1 MVEQG
6 SQGNTDSSLAGAGGV
21 AGPLVSET
29 TAISD
34 PEQAGPSR
42 ALESQ
47 GQPNSELVQ
56 QVFGLFK
63 TCLTSQLDEN
73 GKQLQTQSKI
83 EKKPA
88 SSNPE
93 EIESSSSLT
102 RRLTRFSLILP
113 GRPALSV
120 LFFRVIER
128 SVLMALLFYY
138 KDMLE
143 KVMMQRTQQFSAFV
157 CCRKNPVK
165 CNACAVARKIESDCR
180 RDLMSIHSVQKV
192 KTI

>member
-6 SQGNTDSSLAGAGGV
+6 SQGNTDSSLAGAGSV
-21 AGPLVSET
+21 AGAGAGASPSET

-42 ALESQ
+42 ALESH

-63 TCLTSQLDEN
+63 TYLTSQLDEN

-113 GRPALSV
+113 ARLIA
-120 LFFRVIER
+120 
-128 SVLMALLFYY
+128 
-138 KDMLE
+138 
-143 KVMMQRTQQFSAFV
+143 RT
-157 CCRKNPVK
+157 K
-165 CNACAVARKIESDCR
+165 
-180 RDLMSIHSVQKV
+180 
-192 KTI
+192 

>member
-6 SQGNTDSSLAGAGGV
+6 SQGNTDSSLAGAGSAAV
-21 AGPLVSET
+21 AGAGASASET
-29 TAISD
+29 TAIPD

-113 GRPALSV
+113 ARLIARTKWRVWRTKERRRSERGGSSLS
-120 LFFRVIER
+120 
-128 SVLMALLFYY
+128 
-138 KDMLE
+138 
-143 KVMMQRTQQFSAFV
+143 
-157 CCRKNPVK
+157 
-165 CNACAVARKIESDCR
+165 
-180 RDLMSIHSVQKV
+180 
-192 KTI
+192 